1 MYVYAYE
8 YTDTYR
14 NNLFLANTDHRN
26 ALNSFANQ
34 NRFLVPPPPPSA
46 AYTQNT
52 RTHTRM
58 PHTHI
63 HGNMHIHIRTQKK
76 IYIHA
81 RINKDRQAY

>member
-63 HGNMHIHIRTQKK
+63 MEICTYTYAHKK
-76 IYIHA
+76 RFIYTHV
-81 RINKDRQAY
+81 